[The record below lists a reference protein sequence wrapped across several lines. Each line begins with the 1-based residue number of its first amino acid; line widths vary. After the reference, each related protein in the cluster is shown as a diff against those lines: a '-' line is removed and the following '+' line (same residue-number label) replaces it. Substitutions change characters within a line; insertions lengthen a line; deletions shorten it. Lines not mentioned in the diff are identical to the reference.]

1 MASTSFVL
9 MELWITRAA
18 DNRVISQLVVK
29 ELTLIILAEWR
40 GGVEVGWWGNRDGTV
55 VVGEKQEGR
64 GQE

>member
-1 MASTSFVL
+1 

-29 ELTLIILAEWR
+29 ELTLIILAGWRR

-55 VVGEKQEGR
+55 VGEKQEGR